1 MSASSRDDRPLAN
14 TYWVDPGRFA
24 AGEYPGARRRKEAA
38 GRLRTLLRAG
48 IDCFIDLTEPDEGLA
63 PYAGIAAQE
72 ASRLGTGFVHARH
85 SIVDMDVPRSQQQTA
100 GILDAIDKA
109 LEDGKSVYV
118 HCWGGIGRTG
128 TVVGCWLV
136 RHGMTGDEALVEI
149 AQRWQ
154 GMEKRYRHP
163 RSPQTAQQRR
173 YVRSW
178 TEPTPGA
185 AA

>member
-1 MSASSRDDRPLAN
+1 MSASGRDDRPMPN
-14 TYWVDPGRFA
+14 SYWVDPGRFA

-38 GRLRTLLRAG
+38 ARLRTLLGAG
-48 IDCFIDLTEPDEGLA
+48 VDCFIDLTQPDEGLA

-72 ASRLGTGFVHARH
+72 ASRLGTECVHERH

-109 LEDGKSVYV
+109 LDDGKNVYV

-136 RHGMTGDEALVEI
+136 RHGMTGDEALAQI
-149 AQRWQ
+149 AQWWQ
-154 GMEKRYRHP
+154 GMDKRYRHP
-163 RSPQTAQQRR
+163 RSPQTTQQRR

-178 TEPTPGA
+178 TEPSPGA